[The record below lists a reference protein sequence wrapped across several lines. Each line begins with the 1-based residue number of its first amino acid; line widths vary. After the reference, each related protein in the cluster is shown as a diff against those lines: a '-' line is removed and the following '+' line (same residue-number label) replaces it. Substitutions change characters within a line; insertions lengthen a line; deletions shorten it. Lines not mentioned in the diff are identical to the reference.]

1 MSECPRQSSETPSSF
16 RSDCGLLPLLDCGRG
31 EVMIGV
37 RAELMSEKKQ
47 RGAWSCISIG
57 TQMVAATFVGAA
69 IGWWL
74 DMKTGWSPIFLI
86 SFFLLGSIAGFISV
100 YRAFRIDGE
109 KRP

>member
-1 MSECPRQSSETPSSF
+1 M
-16 RSDCGLLPLLDCGRG
+16 
-31 EVMIGV
+31 VGV
-37 RAELMSEKKQ
+37 RSELMSEKKQ
-47 RGAWSCISIG
+47 FGAWSCISIG

-74 DMKTGWSPIFLI
+74 DAKTGWSPIFLI
-86 SFFLLGSIAGFISV
+86 SFFLLGSVAGFISV

>member
-1 MSECPRQSSETPSSF
+1 M
-16 RSDCGLLPLLDCGRG
+16 
-31 EVMIGV
+31 VVV
-37 RAELMSEKKQ
+37 RRILMSEKPQ

-74 DMKTGWSPIFLI
+74 DNWTGWSPIFLI
-86 SFFLLGSIAGFISV
+86 AFFLLGSAAGFISV

-109 KRP
+109 KKP